1 MKPLSFSHSACAK
14 NANKTIMK
22 WRTLISPATATQ
34 AAVFSP
40 TLDASMTFAEFGRRR
55 LNVGRALV
63 RLENEGKLGSRAPG
77 SDSKP
82 EYVDGANFAVG
93 IWSVNRPEWQI
104 VDFACHAF
112 GLVGVALYDTLGPT
126 VVEYVTNHA
135 PLSVVIASADHLPTL
150 LKNAANTPC
159 LRYIVSMDKL
169 PAQEATILKTWAA
182 SVGLEL
188 LLLEELESYGQEA
201 VDIHPRP
208 PTAQMPATIS
218 YTSGTTGM
226 SYTYARVIS
235 LANR

>member
-63 RLENEGKLGSRAPG
+63 RLENEGKLGSRASG